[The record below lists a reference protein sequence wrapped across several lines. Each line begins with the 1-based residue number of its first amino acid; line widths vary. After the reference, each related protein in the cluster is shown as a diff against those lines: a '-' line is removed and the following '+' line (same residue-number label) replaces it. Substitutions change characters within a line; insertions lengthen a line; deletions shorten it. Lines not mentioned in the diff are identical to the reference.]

1 MADQNLFTIF
11 LVVTA
16 VAIFIQTGILA
27 GFYFMSAKLSKQ
39 IDHALDVTRGVVGP
53 MQSTADNLRVVTG
66 RIAELSATVQEQL
79 RQLERRWGRGAA

>member
-39 IDHALDVTRGVVGP
+39 MDHALDVTRGVVGP

-66 RIAELSATVQEQL
+66 RIAELSATVQDQL